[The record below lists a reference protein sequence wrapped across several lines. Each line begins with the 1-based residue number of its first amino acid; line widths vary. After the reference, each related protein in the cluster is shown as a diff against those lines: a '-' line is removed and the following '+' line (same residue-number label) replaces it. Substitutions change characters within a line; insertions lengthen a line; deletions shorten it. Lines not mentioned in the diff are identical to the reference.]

1 MLFIRSTGS
10 SRNQRSVSKAFV
22 MDVFVMA
29 ISNRDSTRQARK
41 ALNRFNRA
49 VKKCQREL
57 ESLKQ
62 SLFLLE
68 GEAGPESDLEEF
80 AQNLDAML
88 EFLNEKMRLLQAR
101 WLSASIID
109 SDNMNE
115 GEEDLDESH

>member
-1 MLFIRSTGS
+1 
-10 SRNQRSVSKAFV
+10 
-22 MDVFVMA
+22 MA

-68 GEAGPESDLEEF
+68 GEAGPESDLEKF

>member
-22 MDVFVMA
+22 MEVFVMA

-80 AQNLDAML
+80 AQNLDTML

>member
-22 MDVFVMA
+22 MEVFVMA

-68 GEAGPESDLEEF
+68 GEAGPESDLEKF